1 MSGSLERLQ
10 AEALELSLGER
21 ARLAQRLIES
31 LDEDTAAV
39 ECAWEDE
46 IRRRIEEHRAGK
58 VAPVPAAD
66 VFARARRR
74 PRESADSRATLT
86 PPSL

>member
-10 AEALELSLGER
+10 AEALELPLGER

-31 LDEDTAAV
+31 LDEDAAEDPAAV
-39 ECAWEDE
+39 ERAWEEE
-46 IRRRIEEHRAGK
+46 IRRRLEEHRAGK

-66 VFARARRR
+66 VFARARQR
-74 PRESADSRATLT
+74 PT
-86 PPSL
+86 